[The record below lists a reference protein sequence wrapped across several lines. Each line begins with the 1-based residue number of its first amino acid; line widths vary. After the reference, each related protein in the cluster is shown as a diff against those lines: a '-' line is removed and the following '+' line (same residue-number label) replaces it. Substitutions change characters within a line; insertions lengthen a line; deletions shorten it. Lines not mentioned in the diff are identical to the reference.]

1 MGGVGAGAA
10 LGSGKTVADVGV
22 SGDEMWAFVGV
33 EGERSVGLVLVDLR
47 ARFGTLGEMLRGL

>member
-33 EGERSVGLVLVDLR
+33 EGERSVGLV
-47 ARFGTLGEMLRGL
+47 